1 MRSSL
6 RSPGDTVVSAIS
18 RNATTGFLSLSRS
31 MVIFETREEERFARR
46 RLLPDERNRPVGQ
59 VVVDLRAYLGR
70 EGLDALKRSTRLLLH
85 DPRPLLDQGALG
97 RIDGVCLLGRTNFLN
112 SEYFS

>member
-18 RNATTGFLSLSRS
+18 RNATTGFLSLSCS
-31 MVIFETREEERFARR
+31 MVIFEAREEERFARR

-59 VVVDLRAYLGR
+59 VVVDLHASLGR
-70 EGLDALKRSTRLLLH
+70 EGLDALERAARRLLQE
-85 DPRPLLDQGALG
+85 PRPLRDQGARG
-97 RIDGVCLLGRTNFLN
+97 RIDGVCRLGRTNFLN
-112 SEYFS
+112 SAYFS